1 MIYIVI
7 NDEEERFIDLE
18 YKNIRSNYYMIS
30 NYGNII
36 VKSTQKQI
44 KPFISNSGYKRV
56 GLCTNKHNKRKN
68 YSVHVLVAALF
79 YNKIPN
85 HNEHVNHVDG
95 IKFHNYYKNLEIIS
109 IGENIKHAYDTG
121 LMKSGM
127 NHHLG
132 KFDDSIIHKICKH
145 LENKDNIFDIILDI
159 TNDINISRSSDRYKK
174 WRAYI
179 KKLRQRQFRKDIVE
193 LYDF

>member
-1 MIYIVI
+1 MLYIVI
-7 NDEEERFIDLE
+7 NDEEERFINLE
-18 YKNIRSNYYMIS
+18 YKDIRSNYYMIS

-36 VKSTQKQI
+36 ARATDTVI

-56 GLCTNKHNKRKN
+56 GLCTKKHNKRKN

-79 YNKIPN
+79 YNKVPN
-85 HNEHVNHVDG
+85 KNEHVNHKDG
-95 IKFHNYYKNLEIIS
+95 DKFHNYYKNLEIIS
-109 IGENIKHAYDTG
+109 INANIKHAYDTR
-121 LMKSGM
+121 LMKSGKE
-127 NHHLG
+127 HHLG
-132 KFDDSIIHKICKH
+132 KYDDSIIHKICKH
-145 LENKDNIFDIILDI
+145 LENKDEMFDIISDI
-159 TNDINISRSSDRYKK
+159 TGDSTISRSSDRYRQ